1 VPSDRSRSRPDHR
14 RRGRHR
20 STVFRAGPA
29 GRPQVDHAGFRTGW
43 HQPRLPR
50 GPRHLVSPAGPTPPG
65 GNPRRPRPA
74 RLETERPRARRPTR
88 LRPRH
93 RLGRRAEALARD
105 HLTAAGLMVV
115 AHNWRCRHGEI
126 DLVATAPGLVVFCE
140 VKARRSDAYGTPA
153 AAVTARKQARLRAL
167 AAAWLAAAD
176 HPPSRVRFD
185 VVTVTW
191 PKGSVSAPPSR
202 WPRSRGAARLVRC
215 SGSPAKSTGGSG
227 T

>member
-1 VPSDRSRSRPDHR
+1 VPDAPPASD
-14 RRGRHR
+14 
-20 STVFRAGPA
+20 
-29 GRPQVDHAGFRTGW
+29 
-43 HQPRLPR
+43 
-50 GPRHLVSPAGPTPPG
+50 
-65 GNPRRPRPA
+65 
-74 RLETERPRARRPTR
+74 
-88 LRPRH
+88 PRH

-126 DLVATAPGLVVFCE
+126 DLVATAPGVVVFCE

-176 HPPSRVRFD
+176 HPPTRVRFD

-191 PKGSVSAPPSR
+191 PRGSVSAST
-202 WPRSRGAARLVRC
+202 SGLTAILTGALTPAAAYGWSPQQ
-215 SGSPAKSTGGSG
+215 SGQSSG
-227 T
+227 